1 MADELEVK
9 AVVANPVETRTR
21 LRAAG
26 GQEGFRGMMR
36 DRRYDQEGRLTGQDQ
51 VLRIR
56 TYQPAAGTV
65 HVMIGW
71 KGPVRRSPE
80 GYKLRQEIEYST
92 ADGEPA
98 AQFLEA
104 LGFRVVQ
111 AIDRYVEVFSL
122 RGASARLEW
131 YPRMDVLM
139 EIEGPALAIET
150 AIAASGIGR
159 QEFLADP
166 LAVFVQRFEA
176 RTGQPAV
183 LAESDLAGAAPS
195 WNRS

>member
-26 GQEGFRGMMR
+26 GREGFRGMMR
-36 DRRYDQEGRLTGQDQ
+36 DRRYDQEGRLAGQDQ

-56 TYQPAAGTV
+56 TYQPVDGTV
-65 HVMIGW
+65 NVMIGW

-80 GYKLRQEIEYST
+80 GYKLREEIEYST
-92 ADGEPA
+92 ADGERA

-139 EIEGPALAIET
+139 EIEGPALAIES

-166 LAVFVQRFEA
+166 LPAFLQRFAA
-176 RTGQPAV
+176 RTRQPAV
-183 LAESDLAGAAPS
+183 LAEADLAGASPS
-195 WNRS
+195 WKWS